1 MDWVEALLVWLSR
14 KSLVAVNRLVV
25 VVTLAWRG

>member
-1 MDWVEALLVWLSR
+1 MDWVEALLALLSR
-14 KSLVAVNRLVV
+14 KSLVVVNRLV